1 MLLLGKTKRSSL
13 SQQVHKLGFEEA
25 ANQNGE
31 VRFLVD
37 ENAEIQETP
46 VLRGSTCFLE
56 WERRFGFRTN
66 IGFTRSFHMVAAD
79 INVNEANEILLILNV
94 GTFAARKRQTNRVL

>member
-1 MLLLGKTKRSSL
+1 MFLFI
-13 SQQVHKLGFEEA
+13 QVHKLGFEEA

-31 VRFLVD
+31 IRFLVD
-37 ENAEIQETP
+37 ENTEIQETP
-46 VLRGSTCFLE
+46 MLRGSTCFLE

-79 INVNEANEILLILNV
+79 INVNEAN
-94 GTFAARKRQTNRVL
+94 GFQCSYSYFSCFRFC